1 MYQKVCS
8 STLTSLKIWLQS
20 LSWWPSKK
28 PKISSCTYAPNQKAW
43 YAQNQITLMSHVL
56 DGHLC
61 IMSDFIHNQILK
73 DVNVD
78 DTFYK
83 VCKVCTISVQDFF
96 KVEHFFDSILQ
107 AKLQTKTQT
116 MVAFYFSKFFFCSSI
131 VGEP

>member
-1 MYQKVCS
+1 
-8 STLTSLKIWLQS
+8 
-20 LSWWPSKK
+20 
-28 PKISSCTYAPNQKAW
+28 
-43 YAQNQITLMSHVL
+43 MSHVL

-96 KVEHFFDSILQ
+96 KVEHFFDSI

-116 MVAFYFSKFFFCSSI
+116 MVAFYFSKVFFALPSLVNHNENKLTTVDQTNWTGSERVPNHQSFVLITFCP
-131 VGEP
+131 VKTQ